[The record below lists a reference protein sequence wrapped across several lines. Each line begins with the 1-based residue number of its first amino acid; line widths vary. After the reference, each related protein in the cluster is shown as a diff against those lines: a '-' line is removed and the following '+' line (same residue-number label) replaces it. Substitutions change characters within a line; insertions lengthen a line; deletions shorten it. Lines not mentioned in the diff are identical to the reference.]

1 MRAAFDRIS
10 ILTAALFAL
19 GLSLALPTLAVGAA
33 PQGQKRHHALSLVGE
48 PKMPADYKHFDW
60 VNPEAPKGGLLR
72 LAVPGGSFD
81 SVNPFTTQGDQAAA
95 VTMIYETLMTNSP
108 DENST
113 EYGLL
118 AEWVSY
124 PDDFSSVTFKLR
136 EGAKFHDGH
145 PITTEDVIYS
155 LSALKKAHPLFR
167 LYYKNVVSAEE
178 TGPREV
184 TFRFDVKNN
193 RELPQIVGQLLFVI
207 PKHYWEA
214 KGKNG
219 KKRDLSKSSLE
230 IPLGSGPY
238 RIGSIDPGRSI
249 TYERVKDHWGKDL
262 PVNLG
267 QWNFDQIRYT
277 YYRDKTPAFEAF
289 KAGSIDYWRET
300 KASDW
305 ATKYVDLTKNGQVKK
320 EAIRTYSPWSMS
332 GFVFNMRRPQFA
344 DPRVRRAFNLA
355 FNFERINK
363 MTFNNMYL
371 RVGSFFDGGELA
383 AKGLPTGRELEI
395 LNEVRDQ
402 VPPEVF
408 TEEWKNPVNN
418 TREDYRRHMAKAMKL
433 LNEAGWTLQGKRLVN
448 NKGEQ
453 FKAEILVAMSEIVGV
468 IDVYVNELKTLG
480 IDASVRVVDSSQY
493 QRRERNRD
501 FDIIIDRL
509 AQSASPGNE
518 QREFWSSQAADM
530 PGSRNNMGLKDP
542 AVDKLI
548 DKVIFA
554 QSREELVAATH
565 ALDRVLL
572 WHHLIVPHWDYPFE
586 RLAYWDVFG
595 RPSKIP
601 SQSVSASRTWWFDP
615 EKKKALADARAKQ
628 GW

>member
-1 MRAAFDRIS
+1 MRAAFDRITFLS
-10 ILTAALFAL
+10 AALFAL
-19 GLSLALPTLAVGAA
+19 ALALALLTQAVGVRAE
-33 PQGQKRHHALSLVGE
+33 QKRHHALSLVGE
-48 PKMPADYKHFDW
+48 PKMPPDFQHFNW
-60 VNPEAPKGGLLR
+60 VNPDAPKGGLLR
-72 LAVPGGSFD
+72 LAIPGGSFD

-95 VTMIYETLMTNSP
+95 VTLIYETLMTNSP

-124 PDDFSSVTFKLR
+124 PDDYSSVTFKLR
-136 EGAKFHDGH
+136 EGSKFHDGH
-145 PITTEDVIYS
+145 PITVEDVIYS

-214 KGKNG
+214 KDKDGN
-219 KKRDLSKSSLE
+219 KRDLSKSSLE
-230 IPLGSGPY
+230 VPLGSGPY
-238 RIGSIDPGRSI
+238 RIAEIDPGRSI
-249 TYERVKDHWGKDL
+249 TYERVKDYWGEDL
-262 PVNLG
+262 PVNRG

-289 KAGSIDYWRET
+289 KAGSIDFWRET

-305 ATKYVDLTKNGQVKK
+305 ATKYVSLTKTGLVKK
-320 EAIRTYSPWSMS
+320 EAIQTYSPWTMS
-332 GFVFNMRRPQFA
+332 GFVFNLRRPQFS

-363 MTFNNMYL
+363 MTFNDMYL

-383 AKGLPTGRELEI
+383 AKGLPEGRELEI
-395 LNEVRDQ
+395 LNEVRDL

-408 TEEWKNPVNN
+408 TKEWKNPVNN
-418 TREDYRRHMAKAMKL
+418 NRDDYRRHLAEAMKL
-433 LNEAGWTLQGKRLVN
+433 FNEAGWTLQGKRLVN
-448 NKGEQ
+448 SKGEQ
-453 FKAEILVAMSEIVGV
+453 FKAEILVQMSEIVGV
-468 IDVYVNELKTLG
+468 VEVYVNELRTLG
-480 IDASVRVVDSSQY
+480 IDANIRVVDSSQY
-493 QRRERNRD
+493 QRRERSRD
-501 FDIIIDRL
+501 FDIVIDRL

-530 PGSRNNMGLKDP
+530 QGSRNAMGLKDP

-554 QSREELVAATH
+554 QTREELVAATR

-586 RLAYWDVFG
+586 RLAYWDIFG
-595 RPSKIP
+595 RPSTIP
-601 SQSVSASRTWWFDP
+601 SQSVSSTRTWWIDP
-615 EKKKALADARAKQ
+615 DKKKALAEAKAKQ

>member
-1 MRAAFDRIS
+1 MRAAFDRIT
-10 ILTAALFAL
+10 ILSAALFAL
-19 GLSLALPTLAVGAA
+19 ALALALLTQAVGVRAE
-33 PQGQKRHHALSLVGE
+33 QKRHHALSLVGE
-48 PKMPADYKHFDW
+48 PKMPPDFQHFNW
-60 VNPEAPKGGLLR
+60 VNPDAPKGGLLR
-72 LAVPGGSFD
+72 LAIPGGSFD

-95 VTMIYETLMTNSP
+95 VTLIYETLMTNSP

-124 PDDFSSVTFKLR
+124 PDDYSSVTFKLR
-136 EGAKFHDGH
+136 EGSKFHDGH
-145 PITTEDVIYS
+145 PLTVEDVIYS

-214 KGKNG
+214 KDKDGN
-219 KKRDLSKSSLE
+219 KRDLSKSSLE
-230 IPLGSGPY
+230 VPLGSGPY
-238 RIGSIDPGRSI
+238 RIAEIDPGRSI
-249 TYERVKDHWGKDL
+249 TYERVKDYWGEDL
-262 PVNLG
+262 PVNRG

-289 KAGSIDYWRET
+289 KAGSIDFWRET

-305 ATKYVDLTKNGQVKK
+305 ATKYVSLTKTGLVKK
-320 EAIRTYSPWSMS
+320 EAIQTYSPWTMS
-332 GFVFNMRRPQFA
+332 GFVFNLRRPQFS

-363 MTFNNMYL
+363 MTFNDMYL

-383 AKGLPTGRELEI
+383 AKGLPEGRELEI
-395 LNEVRDQ
+395 LNEVRDL

-408 TEEWKNPVNN
+408 TKEWKNPVNN
-418 TREDYRRHMAKAMKL
+418 NRDDYRRHLAEAMKL
-433 LNEAGWTLQGKRLVN
+433 FNEAGWTLQGKRLVN
-448 NKGEQ
+448 SKGEQ
-453 FKAEILVAMSEIVGV
+453 FKAEILVQMSEIVGV
-468 IDVYVNELKTLG
+468 VEVYVNELRTLG
-480 IDASVRVVDSSQY
+480 IDANIRVVDSSQY
-493 QRRERNRD
+493 QRRERSRD
-501 FDIIIDRL
+501 FDIVIDRL

-518 QREFWSSQAADM
+518 QREFWSSQAADLQ
-530 PGSRNNMGLKDP
+530 GSRNAMGLKDP

-554 QSREELVAATH
+554 QTREELVAATR

-586 RLAYWDVFG
+586 RLAYWDIFG
-595 RPSKIP
+595 RPSTIP
-601 SQSVSASRTWWFDP
+601 SQSVSSTRTWWIDP
-615 EKKKALADARAKQ
+615 DKKKALAEAKAKQ